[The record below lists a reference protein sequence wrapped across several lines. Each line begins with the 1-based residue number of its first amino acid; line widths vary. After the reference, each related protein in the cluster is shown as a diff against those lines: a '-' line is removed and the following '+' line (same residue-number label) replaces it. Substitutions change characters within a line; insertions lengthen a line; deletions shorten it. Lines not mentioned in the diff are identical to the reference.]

1 MAEEP
6 EITSLYNGS
15 VELRFTRA
23 AHGYEVRGFLGRE
36 RPFGADQWRPWQS
49 VPSVTQILAVAAKPA
64 LIFWAASCAADYVGE
79 NLKPGIALDE
89 VQISALVEAARGA
102 HGRFSRKAKTIGGV
116 AHEAIAQHLRRE
128 TVAVPV
134 NEQAKRCFEAA
145 VGWAKK
151 HGFEPQ
157 LVEARLYSLKY
168 GYAGT
173 MDDSGVGDVDHRLSV
188 VDFKSTKPDKTYNG
202 FYPEYQFQL
211 AAYVQAFA
219 EGYGLVPGDIDRYI
233 VRLGKDDGEFAVKK
247 LRRADFKKDLKGF
260 LGLKAAF
267 ERLEQMKPK
276 VS

>member
-36 RPFGADQWRPWQS
+36 RPFGADQWRPWRS

-64 LIFWAASCAADYVGE
+64 LIFWAANCAADYVGE
-79 NLKPGIALDE
+79 NLKPGVALDE
-89 VQISALVEAARGA
+89 VQISELVESARTAHARGSKK
-102 HGRFSRKAKTIGGV
+102 GKTVGGV
-116 AHEAIAQHLRRE
+116 AHDAIAEYLSMKALNIP
-128 TVAVPV
+128 TNP
-134 NEQAKRCFEAA
+134 EAA
-145 VGWAKK
+145 RCVIAAMDWTKEHK
-151 HGFEPQ
+151 FEPDA
-157 LVEARLYSLKY
+157 VEHRLYSFKY

-173 MDDSGVGDVDHRLSV
+173 MDAGGAGPVDGRLSI
-188 VDFKSTKPDKTYNG
+188 VDFKTTKPDKTYNG